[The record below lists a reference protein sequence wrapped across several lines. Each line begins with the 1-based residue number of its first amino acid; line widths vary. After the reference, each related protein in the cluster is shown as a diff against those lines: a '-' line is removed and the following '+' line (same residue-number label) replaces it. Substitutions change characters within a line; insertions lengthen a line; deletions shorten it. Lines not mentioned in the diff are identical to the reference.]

1 MKIVFHFFILGFLL
15 QFIGSPT
22 AFADQSRAAAR
33 IAGFTITADNL
44 SRDLEKN
51 TLSLSGN
58 VEVSYK
64 NQSFK
69 ADVIEINQ
77 NSRQATLRG
86 HVQIFTVDY
95 EIGGDEIRLDYE
107 ADQSII
113 INGYVKSNNV
123 QFQGQLIEQESTQNF
138 KILQADYTTCSNCP
152 ASWSFSGSQIK
163 AELGGY
169 AFLKNPFLK
178 VSGIPI
184 LWLPYLVVPLK
195 SERQSGLL
203 NPEIDYIQN
212 RKIVFGQSFFWAID
226 RSQDMTFKLKNYEL
240 GGLKQLLEY
249 RYALSDSSYGEFN
262 AAQMNDTVFKSEPRY
277 NYFRNAGEKEQH
289 FNRWMFKGDLY
300 HSLSDD
306 TNLKIKINQISDLQ
320 YPKDF
325 FEEFKNY
332 AESGLE
338 NRLTLSQ
345 RTDHSLLSL
354 DTIYFKHLLEADPLS
369 DNSGAVHKLPEVRFE
384 TQFQSIADSA
394 YFYKL
399 SIDGTNFSRQK
410 KYDDISI
417 SADGQKFV
425 TNKSNNPACDNSL
438 SPTSTSAD
446 CEKVEDGQYNEGTD
460 LLRAGQRLNFKTTL
474 TRQALSVSTINISPQ
489 LTYADTQYYFSEGSN
504 TYNRR
509 RYAQFE
515 LLSRSKLYNIY
526 DSDPTASVPV
536 KYKHELIPELT
547 YTWVPWIDHDSHPFF
562 GGFQDSDTPFKS
574 SDQIKDTDIN
584 STEQNSLQFDIND
597 RIYEKHIIKFS
608 LLNRVI
614 KKNIKEM
621 TYAPLLTFN
630 LTQSY
635 DLYQTAAKDNINKPL
650 STLDGTLNVTL
661 NAFSFDQQIKYS
673 PYAFA
678 TDSTSSLTYQNLSGQ
693 YLKVGYVSNRI
704 NASTK
709 VDDLALAIGFVTRY
723 LNLLTGV
730 VIDTS
735 ENRSTDSRLKMQS
748 MIAQF
753 KPPGECWGINF
764 FRDQKIGGG
773 EKWSIRFDFSFD
785 GKPTKVIPPAELKL
799 AY

>member
-1 MKIVFHFFILGFLL
+1 MKIILRFYILSLMLVCTLGISA
-15 QFIGSPT
+15 Q
-22 AFADQSRAAAR
+22 ADQSRAAAR

-44 SRDLEKN
+44 SRDLDRN

-69 ADVIEINQ
+69 ADSIEINQ
-77 NSRQATLRG
+77 NSRQATLKG
-86 HVQIFTVDY
+86 NVQIFTVDY

-113 INGYVKSNNV
+113 LNGYVKSNNV

-184 LWLPYLVVPLK
+184 FWLPYLVVPLK
-195 SERQSGLL
+195 NERQSGLL

-212 RKIVFGQSFFWAID
+212 RKIVIGQSFFWAID
-226 RSQDMTFKLKNYEL
+226 RSQDLTFTLKNYEL
-240 GGLKQLLEY
+240 GGLKELIEY
-249 RYALSDSSYGEFN
+249 RYVLSDSSYGEFHV
-262 AAQMNDTVFKSEPRY
+262 AQMNDSVFKSEPRY
-277 NYFRNAGEKEQH
+277 NYFRSLSEKENH
-289 FNRWMFKGDLY
+289 FNRWIFKGDLY
-300 HSLSDD
+300 HSLFED
-306 TNLKIKINQISDLQ
+306 TKLQIKLNQVSDLQ

-345 RTDHSLLSL
+345 RSNHSLLSL

-369 DNSGAVHKLPEVRFE
+369 NNSAAVHKLPEVRFE
-384 TQFQSIADSA
+384 TQFLSIANSA
-394 YFYKL
+394 YYYKISL
-399 SIDGTNFSRQK
+399 DGTNFSRSK
-410 KYDDISI
+410 SYDDISI

-425 TNKSNNPACDNSL
+425 TNSSNNPACDRTLN
-438 SPTSTSAD
+438 PNSTSID
-446 CEKVEDGQYNEGTD
+446 CQKSEDGQYNEGVD
-460 LLRAGQRLNFKTTL
+460 LLRTGQRLNLKTTL

-489 LTYADTQYYFSEGSN
+489 LTYSDTQYYFSEGSK

-509 RYAQFE
+509 RFAQFE

-526 DSDPTASVPV
+526 DSASTESPV

-547 YTWVPWIDHDSHPFF
+547 YTWIPWIDHDTHPFF

-574 SDQIKDTDIN
+574 PDQIKDTDIN

-614 KKNIKEM
+614 KKNLTDL
-621 TYAPLLTFN
+621 TYAPILTFN
-630 LTQSY
+630 ISQSY
-635 DLYQTAAKDNINKPL
+635 DLYQTVAKDNINKPL
-650 STLDGTLNVTL
+650 STLDGTLNMTL
-661 NAFSFDQQIKYS
+661 NSFSFDQQIKYS

-693 YLKVGYVSNRI
+693 YLKIGYVSNRI

-735 ENRSTDSRLKMQS
+735 ENGSTDSRLKMHS

>member
-1 MKIVFHFFILGFLL
+1 MKIISFFYILSLILIVNVGT
-15 QFIGSPT
+15 T
-22 AFADQSRAAAR
+22 AHADQSRAAAR

-44 SRDLEKN
+44 SRDLDKN
-51 TLSLSGN
+51 TLSLFGN
-58 VEVSYK
+58 VEVTYK

-69 ADVIEINQ
+69 ADTIEINQ
-77 NSRQATLRG
+77 NTRQATLKG
-86 HVQIFTVDY
+86 NVQIFTVDY

-152 ASWSFSGSQIK
+152 ASWSFSGTQIK

-184 LWLPYLVVPLK
+184 FWLPYLVVPLK
-195 SERQSGLL
+195 NERQSGLL

-212 RKIVFGQSFFWAID
+212 RKIVLGQSFFWAID
-226 RSQDMTFKLKNYEL
+226 RSQDLTFTLKNYEL
-240 GGLKQLLEY
+240 GGLKELIEY
-249 RYALSDSSYGEFN
+249 RYVLSDTSYGEFHV
-262 AAQMNDTVFKSEPRY
+262 AQMNDSVFKSEPRY
-277 NYFRNAGEKEQH
+277 NYFRNLSEKENH
-289 FNRWMFKGDLY
+289 FNRWIFKGDLY
-300 HSLSDD
+300 HSLSED
-306 TNLKIKINQISDLQ
+306 TKLQIKLNQVSDLQ

-345 RTDHSLLSL
+345 RSDQSLLSF

-369 DNSGAVHKLPEVRFE
+369 DNSAAVHKLPEVRFE

-394 YFYKL
+394 YYYKI
-399 SIDGTNFSRQK
+399 SVDGTNFSRSK
-410 KYDDISI
+410 SYDDISI

-425 TNKSNNPACDNSL
+425 TNTSNNPACDRTLNPNS
-438 SPTSTSAD
+438 TSTD
-446 CEKVEDGQYNEGTD
+446 CEKIQDGQYNEGVD
-460 LLRAGQRLNFKTTL
+460 LLRTGQRLNLKTTL

-489 LTYADTQYYFSEGSN
+489 LTYSDTQYYFSEGSK

-509 RYAQFE
+509 RFAQFE

-526 DSDPTASVPV
+526 DSTSTQSPV
-536 KYKHELIPELT
+536 RYKHELIPELT
-547 YTWVPWIDHDSHPFF
+547 YTWIPWIDHDTHPFF

-614 KKNIKEM
+614 KKNMKDLS
-621 TYAPLLTFN
+621 YAPILTFN
-630 LTQSY
+630 VSQSY
-635 DLYQTAAKDNINKPL
+635 DLYQTVAKDNINKPL
-650 STLDGTLNVTL
+650 STLDGTLNMTL
-661 NAFSFDQQIKYS
+661 NSFSFDQQIKYS

-693 YLKVGYVSNRI
+693 YLKLGYVSNRI

-735 ENRSTDSRLKMQS
+735 ENRSTDSRLKMHS